1 MSPSDAIPNKKNHR
15 TSNEVHLKIFGD
27 VHGVGFRYAT
37 LEKAQAL
44 GLRGFVKNLPDGTVE
59 IVAQGNKEQLEKL
72 VKWAEGGPAPA
83 EVKKVEAKWRKP
95 ATIYPDFAIHREDV
109 RG

>member
-1 MSPSDAIPNKKNHR
+1 M
-15 TSNEVHLKIFGD
+15 TEEVLIKIYGD

-37 LEKAQAL
+37 LEEAQTL
-44 GLRGFVKNLPDGTVE
+44 GLAGFVKNMPDGTVE
-59 IVAQGNKEQLEKL
+59 IIAQGERDQLEKL
-72 VKWAEGGPAPA
+72 VKWAEGGPASA

-95 ATIYPDFAIHREDV
+95 ATIYPDFAIHRQNM